1 MKNVLIIERK
11 YKLEM
16 CQARW
21 ERDRYRKKERKKER
35 DIQNEKERYR
45 MKERD
50 NCDEERV
57 RLKVDWKIE
66 LDRWTSV

>member
-35 DIQNEKERYR
+35 KRERYR
-45 MKERD
+45 MKKRD
-50 NCDEERV
+50 TE
-57 RLKVDWKIE
+57 WKREIIVMKRE
-66 LDRWTSV
+66 LGWR

>member
-35 DIQNEKERYR
+35 ERDTEWKREIQNERER
-45 MKERD
+45 
-50 NCDEERV
+50 
-57 RLKVDWKIE
+57 
-66 LDRWTSV
+66 